1 VVRILKGNEMV
12 EYHENIDY
20 LFYKQMETIQSLT
33 SNNSGVVGSPLLLEL
48 EDKANEIKRCIDTYS
63 STLYNTIYQYIL
75 KEVYGYFTYLLK

>member
-1 VVRILKGNEMV
+1 MV

-48 EDKANEIKRCIDTYS
+48 EDKANEIKRCIDQYS
-63 STLYNTIYQYIL
+63 SELYNTIYQYIL
-75 KEVYGYFTYLLK
+75 KEIYGYFTYLLK